1 MGTIWAIFAGG
12 IAIAIAGAG
21 AFMIADYTLGWM

>member
-1 MGTIWAIFAGG
+1 MGAIWAILGRG

-21 AFMIADYTLGWM
+21 AFMIADYALGWT